1 MWITQT
7 AFLETQKALMS
18 AIAQR
23 DAVKAQQAAMTATN
37 EWLMARVTQL
47 EYERAAMIKANYG
60 VEVKVPTIARV
71 PDDISGLDLNHTISF
86 NDVGDAEAE
95 KMGIGWNH
103 DGTLT
108 YSQPTE

>member
-1 MWITQT
+1 MVDG
-7 AFLETQKALMS
+7 AG
-18 AIAQR
+18 
-23 DAVKAQQAAMTATN
+23 DAVGVRTRRHDQS
-37 EWLMARVTQL
+37 QL
-47 EYERAAMIKANYG
+47 RRRSQS
-60 VEVKVPTIARV
+60 PTIARV

-95 KMGIGWNH
+95 KMGIGWND